1 LLLDI
6 LLEVLVL
13 FIISIVCFAALVGA
27 AIAMVRHVKTGQSQA
42 GTAVPPEPSFS
53 QHLYAAAEYGSNRV
67 ARQVRHQTVQGITAK
82 KAWNVP
88 SQSIEI
94 HPAGDEQPIAGKR
107 KSPQSVHAQR
117 AEFAGER
124 LDWAHFNKDYGDLT
138 DPHPSRPIR
147 AASGSRTA
155 SRKRF

>member
-13 FIISIVCFAALVGA
+13 FAISVVCFVTLVGA
-27 AIAMVRHVKTGQSQA
+27 TISMVRHVKTGHSQDRIA
-42 GTAVPPEPSFS
+42 APPEPSFS
-53 QHLYAAAEYGSNRV
+53 QHIYAAAEYGSIR
-67 ARQVRHQTVQGITAK
+67 APRQIRHQTVQGITAK

-94 HPAGDEQPIAGKR
+94 HPAGEEQPVAGKR
-107 KSPQSVHAQR
+107 KSPQSVQAQR

-124 LDWAHFNKDYGDLT
+124 MDWAHFNKDYGDLT
-138 DPHPSRPIR
+138 DPHPSRPTR

-155 SRKRF
+155 SRKHF